1 MSVRTIRSRRTTRAR
16 TRMRAAAGLTVLLGA
31 CLMGCSSVETSDGP
45 GGDVPYVAPSANA
58 AAASRAAQAQAE
70 ADAQAS
76 ADAEDAA
83 RMSSDKPASRPAQV
97 RDAFA
102 TLQATLND
110 TCTPGTGNCAYVLGR
125 VHDELAGLEAS
136 MKAYPKDPGHFKE
149 PVAWMTTLDR
159 TLKGDTST
167 ENLEKHRS
175 ELFGTRDRINTWMQ
189 GHPEDYR

>member
-1 MSVRTIRSRRTTRAR
+1 
-16 TRMRAAAGLTVLLGA
+16 MRAAAGLTVLLGA
-31 CLMGCSSVETSDGP
+31 LMGCSSVETSDGP
-45 GGDVPYVAPSANA
+45 GGDVPYVAPSANE

-83 RMSSDKPASRPAQV
+83 RMSSDKPATRPEQV

-136 MKAYPKDPGHFKE
+136 MKAYPKEPGHFKE
-149 PVAWMTTLDR
+149 PVAWMATLDR

>member
-1 MSVRTIRSRRTTRAR
+1 MSVRTTRAR
-16 TRMRAAAGLTVLLGA
+16 TRKRGAVGLTLLLGA

-58 AAASRAAQAQAE
+58 AAASRAAEAQVE

-76 ADAEDAA
+76 ADAEDAV
-83 RMSSDKPASRPAQV
+83 RVSGTPPASRPAQV

-102 TLQATLND
+102 TLQATLGD
-110 TCTPGTGNCAYVLGR
+110 TCAPGTDDCAYVLDR
-125 VHDELAGLEAS
+125 VYDELAGLEAS
-136 MKAYPKDPGHFKE
+136 MKAYPKDAGHFNE
-149 PVAWMTTLDR
+149 PVDWVTTLKR

-167 ENLEKHRS
+167 DNLEKHRS

>member
-1 MSVRTIRSRRTTRAR
+1 MSVRTTRAR
-16 TRMRAAAGLTVLLGA
+16 ARMRAAAGLTLLLGA
-31 CLMGCSSVETSDGP
+31 CLIGCSSVETSEGP
-45 GGDVPYVAPSANA
+45 GGDVPYVAPSANE
-58 AAASRAAQAQAE
+58 AAASRAAEAQAE

-83 RMSSDKPASRPAQV
+83 RMSSEKPATTPPQV

-102 TLQATLND
+102 TLQATLDD
-110 TCTPGTGNCAYVLGR
+110 TCTPGAGDCAYVLGR

-136 MKAYPKDPGHFKE
+136 MTAHPKDPGHFKE
-149 PVAWMTTLDR
+149 PVAWMATLDR

>member
-1 MSVRTIRSRRTTRAR
+1 MSVRTTRAR
-16 TRMRAAAGLTVLLGA
+16 STRARMRAAAGLTVLLGA
-31 CLMGCSSVETSDGP
+31 CLIGCSSVETSEGP
-45 GGDVPYVAPSANA
+45 GSDVPYVAPSANE
-58 AAASRAAQAQAE
+58 AAASRAAEAQAE

-83 RMSSDKPASRPAQV
+83 RMSSEKPATTPPQV

-102 TLQATLND
+102 TLQATLDD
-110 TCTPGTGNCAYVLGR
+110 TCTPGAGDCAYVLGR

-136 MKAYPKDPGHFKE
+136 MKAHPKDPGHFKE
-149 PVAWMTTLDR
+149 PVAWMATLDR

-175 ELFGTRDRINTWMQ
+175 DLFGTRDRINTWMQ

>member
-1 MSVRTIRSRRTTRAR
+1 MSVRTARARSTRAR
-16 TRMRAAAGLTVLLGA
+16 VRAAAGLTVLLGA
-31 CLMGCSSVETSDGP
+31 CLIGCSSVETSEGP
-45 GGDVPYVAPSANA
+45 GGDVPYVAPSANE
-58 AAASRAAQAQAE
+58 AAASRAAEARAE
-70 ADAQAS
+70 ADAKAS

-83 RMSSDKPASRPAQV
+83 RMSSEKPATTPPQV

-102 TLQATLND
+102 TLQATLDD
-110 TCTPGTGNCAYVLGR
+110 TCTPGAGDCAYVLGR

-136 MKAYPKDPGHFKE
+136 MKAHPKDPGHFKE